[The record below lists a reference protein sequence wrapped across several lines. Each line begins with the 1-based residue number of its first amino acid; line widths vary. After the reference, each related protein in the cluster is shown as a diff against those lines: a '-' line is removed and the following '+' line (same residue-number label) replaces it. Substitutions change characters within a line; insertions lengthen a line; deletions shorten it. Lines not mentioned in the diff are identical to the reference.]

1 MQFPN
6 APLLVALAGLLVA
19 AVTDGSAHAYAR
31 AVFYAALAAWA
42 WQELTTGLNWA
53 RRVLGA
59 AALLFVVL
67 KVGAALGA

>member
-6 APLLVALAGLLVA
+6 APLLVALAALLVA
-19 AVTDGSAHAYAR
+19 AVMDGSAHAYAR

-42 WQELTTGLNWA
+42 WMELATGVNWA

-59 AALLFVVL
+59 AGLVFVVL